1 MRRRLKDDEA
11 IEQMLKILAE
21 RGPMTPSG
29 LSDYLRFNSG
39 RSASHGRVLSM
50 LLRQE
55 QLGTVESLK
64 SPGGR
69 YTTFRFVP
77 HEERTEA
84 VAPPVDEVAAGAAE
98 LSRPAAPALAAAILD
113 LSAALTLHAEAIV
126 GYAEMVRAACA
137 PPPPSNSYRS
147 LRDIAAIPTA
157 G

>member
-1 MRRRLKDDEA
+1 
-11 IEQMLKILAE
+11 
-21 RGPMTPSG
+21 
-29 LSDYLRFNSG
+29 
-39 RSASHGRVLSM
+39 
-50 LLRQE
+50 LRQA